1 MKKIGILEI
10 FVICTLLLT
19 GCGFKIVNNNKNK
32 NIHIQ
37 KIELEGDK
45 RITFLLKNQILLISS
60 PQGRNKIKL
69 NLQIDKNKKAD
80 SKNKQGKVDA
90 YEASVSVKL
99 TVKNKIINAS
109 EKMSLLKLIKSQLA
123 KHALNIRKVEIQI
136 NDLSSERHGTLQQCK
151 INILLPGL
159 PSINVNTKGRSMLQ
173 AIKRALKSLQ
183 HILVNKY
190 QPSQPSS

>member
-1 MKKIGILEI
+1 MKL
-10 FVICTLLLT
+10 
-19 GCGFKIVNNNKNK
+19 
-32 NIHIQ
+32 
-37 KIELEGDK
+37 
-45 RITFLLKNQILLISS
+45 
-60 PQGRNKIKL
+60 
-69 NLQIDKNKKAD
+69 
-80 SKNKQGKVDA
+80 
-90 YEASVSVKL
+90 KL

-136 NDLSSERHGTLQQCK
+136 NDLSNERHGTLQQCK

-183 HILVNKY
+183 QILVNKY

>member
-1 MKKIGILEI
+1 MKL
-10 FVICTLLLT
+10 
-19 GCGFKIVNNNKNK
+19 
-32 NIHIQ
+32 
-37 KIELEGDK
+37 
-45 RITFLLKNQILLISS
+45 
-60 PQGRNKIKL
+60 
-69 NLQIDKNKKAD
+69 
-80 SKNKQGKVDA
+80 
-90 YEASVSVKL
+90 KL

-136 NDLSSERHGTLQQCK
+136 NDFSSERHGTLQQCK

-183 HILVNKY
+183 HIIVNKY